1 MHLLKCIQ
9 THYMHLNGHT
19 THVGPVAL
27 FLEIE
32 PALEMC
38 SLIKEMVE

>member
-1 MHLLKCIQ
+1 MHLLKGIQ

-32 PALEMC
+32 PSLEMR
-38 SLIKEMVE
+38 SLIKK